1 MKKEENQVYNNIQ
14 DNNTDEQNKNTNLI
28 SEEVSNI
35 NSESGLEWK
44 TGSEYEFI

>member
-35 NSESGLEWK
+35 TSESGLEWK